1 MERWIHP
8 PPSSHEG
15 TLVKKIE
22 AIVKPFR
29 VEQVQ
34 EELRSAGVLG
44 MTVSEVR
51 GYGRNDSHREIHR
64 CSEYTVDFVPRA
76 KVEIVVSDDIAD
88 AAVAAII
95 RAAKTG
101 KTGDGKIFVSSM
113 TDALRIRTAETG
125 NPAL

>member
-1 MERWIHP
+1 M
-8 PPSSHEG
+8 
-15 TLVKKIE
+15 KKIE

-34 EELRSAGVLG
+34 EQLWAVGIAG

-51 GYGRNDSHREIHR
+51 GYGRDDSHTEVHR
-64 CSEYTVDFVPRA
+64 SSEYTVHFVQRI
-76 KVEIVVSDDIAD
+76 KIEVVVSDDRVD
-88 AAVAAII
+88 AAVEAII

-101 KTGDGKIFVSSM
+101 KPGDGKIFVTTM
-113 TDALRIRTAETG
+113 ADAVRIRTSETG

>member
-1 MERWIHP
+1 
-8 PPSSHEG
+8 
-15 TLVKKIE
+15 VKKIE
-22 AIVKPFR
+22 AILKPFR

-51 GYGRNDSHREIHR
+51 GYGRNESHTEIHR
-64 CSEYTVDFVPRA
+64 CSEYTVDFVPRV
-76 KVEIVVSDDIAD
+76 KVEIVVADDLAD
-88 AAVAAII
+88 GAVAAII

-101 KTGDGKIFVSSM
+101 RAGDGKIFVS
-113 TDALRIRTAETG
+113 TLCDALRIRTAETG

>member
-1 MERWIHP
+1 MP
-8 PPSSHEG
+8 
-15 TLVKKIE
+15 VKKIE

-34 EELRSAGVLG
+34 EELRAAGVLG

-51 GYGRNDSHREIHR
+51 GYGRNESHTEIHR
-64 CSEYTVDFVPRA
+64 CSEYTVDFVPRV
-76 KVEIVVSDDIAD
+76 KVEIVVPDEDAD

-101 KTGDGKIFVSSM
+101 KSGDGKIFVSPM
-113 TDALRIRTAETG
+113 WDALRIRTAETG